1 MDNLLVHTLFS
12 LKSLWLPE
20 NTCFQNEFVIA
31 YVSINELARALKKS
45 SINCTPSQKVAQRV
59 KTLRYLFSME

>member
-31 YVSINELARALKKS
+31 YVSINELARGFKEVF
-45 SINCTPSQKVAQRV
+45 N
-59 KTLRYLFSME
+59 